1 MNTNRTTI
9 TTTIGYMAWALA
21 FWMISMPHALW
32 LSDKLFAPAV
42 NMEYP
47 LAILL
52 FVMGILAFLQDQT
65 LDSIV
70 FFGGGGLLWV
80 AQLAITGGAM
90 GAASYFGWFY
100 FIWAV
105 FLAYVWVGSFSG
117 GFTGIVRMLFLL
129 GAWLSLLALAI
140 GSWAS
145 LGGFVVL
152 GGYIG
157 LVTAILAGIVSASSV
172 IAHGLRG
179 AAPTTAS

>member
-52 FVMGILAFLQDQT
+52 FVMGILAFFQDQT

-80 AQLAITGGAM
+80 AQLAMAGGAM

-105 FLAYVWVGSFSG
+105 FLAYVWVGSFSS
-117 GFTGIVRMLFLL
+117 GFAGIVRMLFLL
-129 GAWLSLLALAI
+129 GAWLTLLALAI

-172 IAHGLRG
+172 ITHGMR
-179 AAPTTAS
+179 ATPTTAS